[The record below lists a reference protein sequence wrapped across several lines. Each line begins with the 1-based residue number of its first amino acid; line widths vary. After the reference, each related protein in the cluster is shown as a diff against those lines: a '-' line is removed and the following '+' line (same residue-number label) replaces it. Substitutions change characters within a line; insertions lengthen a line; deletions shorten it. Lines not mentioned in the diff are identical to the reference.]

1 MDHVS
6 KKTWRWLV
14 SVLVMIACLFIIPLS
29 ALAGDGDGTGGGQDE
44 PLALASSSPANG
56 QTGVGLQPVI
66 KLTFTKNVINL
77 SIRDANKKC
86 FSLVSS
92 TGSNV
97 AIEVIMADDQIY
109 PEEKRN
115 VSLKP
120 LQSLQANSTYTVKI
134 SPQLQAKSGVSLGR
148 EVTIKFTTAGNP
160 ADTSKPAPAEPAV
173 PSTVEKQPDQFEAGQ
188 PAAGADSSTA
198 DKTQTTAVDTNQGN
212 NNENPAS
219 SQDTNQKDT
228 VSATKS
234 RTGNNTTESTNPL
247 TQKKKQSAYLWMT
260 AAGVILLVGLGYLF
274 YRKRIS
280 K

>member
-1 MDHVS
+1 MNHVS
-6 KKTWRWLV
+6 KKSWRWSVL
-14 SVLVMIACLFIIPLS
+14 VLVMIACLFMIPLS

-77 SIRDANKKC
+77 AIRDANKKC
-86 FSLVSS
+86 FSMVSS

-120 LQSLQANSTYTVKI
+120 LQALKPNSTYTVKI
-134 SPQLQAKSGVSLGR
+134 SSQLQAKSGVSLGR
-148 EVTIKFTTAGNP
+148 EVTIKFTTAGAQ
-160 ADTSKPAPAEPAV
+160 ADTGKPAPTEPAV
-173 PSTVEKQPDQFEAGQ
+173 PSAVEKQPDQPEAGQ
-188 PAAGADSSTA
+188 PAAGTDSNTA
-198 DKTQTTAVDTNQGN
+198 DKAQPTAADKNQGN
-212 NNENPAS
+212 SSEKTVS
-219 SQDTNQKDT
+219 SQDTNQKDAL
-228 VSATKS
+228 SATKDQ
-234 RTGNNTTESTNPL
+234 TGSKTTESTSPL
-247 TQKKKQSAYLWMT
+247 THKQQSAYPWMT
-260 AAGVILLVGLGYLF
+260 AAGVILLAGLGYLV